1 MNDRLTFLTCNRDAT
16 CRRESYWSNHKKMTT
31 TAKRLTIILHYCQ
44 IFYIVKYIY
53 FPRHYGIYYNWCSQK
68 SFVIWLKYRY
78 YWRSNWLTHWRRAQ
92 RSFVIY
98 LKLLRHNIAYVIEL
112 HMITSGMIAEKDR
125 NAFCFVISPAWR
137 IWSEPVMNRNRRR
150 RKDRESRTNGAWNYR
165 GMIENACQTDM
176 KWLKRILTV
185 RCNKY
190 TRSNDFYMICRK
202 HKQVF
207 SQWWTIMVQIDF
219 EVMGEKQLS
228 RNLRVL
234 VSNVANMQ
242 WFYKDSIDIVHN
254 RSNMIFKDQWKNVEK
269 APKRERLA
277 IRTQKARDRR
287 RWYYKRTPNKPWI
300 LRRTW
305 RLQSDITKE
314 VTREY
319 WLFKYNAPYAQ
330 YHQEWS
336 TKLPKRAIIDLSN
349 KTNTEIVKAMQK
361 KIQEDIW
368 IFWLQV

>member
-1 MNDRLTFLTCNRDAT
+1 
-16 CRRESYWSNHKKMTT
+16 
-31 TAKRLTIILHYCQ
+31 
-44 IFYIVKYIY
+44 
-53 FPRHYGIYYNWCSQK
+53 
-68 SFVIWLKYRY
+68 
-78 YWRSNWLTHWRRAQ
+78 
-92 RSFVIY
+92 
-98 LKLLRHNIAYVIEL
+98 
-112 HMITSGMIAEKDR
+112 
-125 NAFCFVISPAWR
+125 
-137 IWSEPVMNRNRRR
+137 
-150 RKDRESRTNGAWNYR
+150 
-165 GMIENACQTDM
+165 
-176 KWLKRILTV
+176 
-185 RCNKY
+185 
-190 TRSNDFYMICRK
+190 
-202 HKQVF
+202 
-207 SQWWTIMVQIDF
+207 MVQIDF

-242 WFYKDSIDIVHN
+242 WFYKDSIDIVQN
-254 RSNMIFKDQWKNVEK
+254 RSNKIFKDQWKNVEK

-277 IRTQKARDRR
+277 TRTQQARDRR

-330 YHQEWS
+330 YHQAWS
-336 TKLPKRAIIDLSN
+336 AKLPKRAIIDLSN